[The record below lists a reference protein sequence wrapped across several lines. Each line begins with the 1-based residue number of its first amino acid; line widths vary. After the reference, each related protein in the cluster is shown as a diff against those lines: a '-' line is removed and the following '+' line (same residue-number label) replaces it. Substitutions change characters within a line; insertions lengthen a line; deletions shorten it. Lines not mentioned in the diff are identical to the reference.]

1 MFVAAKFSMCFTFAM
16 MALISMMACLA
27 GPRRYVKNLFLA
39 QNLYASILLIFS
51 ICGSLWF
58 SVIQEAWV
66 MSLLFCILEL
76 NAVLFFFCK
85 TSAIS
90 LSTVQWVCKAGAG
103 WIGSMFR

>member
-1 MFVAAKFSMCFTFAM
+1 MPAKFVMCFTFAM
-16 MALISMMACLA
+16 IAFICMLALLA
-27 GPRRYVKNLFLA
+27 GPRLYVKKLFLKE
-39 QNLYASILLIFS
+39 NIYASLLLILS
-51 ICGSLWF
+51 VTGAVWF
-58 SVIQEAWV
+58 SVIQKSYL